1 MISNEREEDPS
12 PVSVPE
18 NDPRS
23 RNGVVGVEAEGSV
36 IRSAPPFTPAIV
48 RLNGFGI

>member
-1 MISNEREEDPS
+1 MISKERDEDPS

-18 NDPRS
+18 SDPVS
-23 RNGVVGVEAEGSV
+23 RNGIVGVEAEGSV
-36 IRSAPPFTPAIV
+36 IKSAPPFTPAIV